1 MTCKDCRYR
10 ASDSTCRRFPP
21 TSRPT
26 CWPTVLDFDW
36 CGEFHAMNSI
46 PPTPPTPPPQPSV
59 TTSISMM
66 QQLEEGVAPVKP
78 KFNKRNTGTLK
89 EIQETPI
96 FGGEHS

>member
-1 MTCKDCRYR
+1 
-10 ASDSTCRRFPP
+10 
-21 TSRPT
+21 
-26 CWPTVLDFDW
+26 
-36 CGEFHAMNSI
+36 
-46 PPTPPTPPPQPSV
+46 
-59 TTSISMM
+59 MM